1 MESKK
6 NRHVKWKILISIV
19 ALLKNFLLRQI
30 RRRRRKM
37 KVLKRIKEMCKSNI
51 RNEKLQFR

>member
-1 MESKK
+1 MESKQ